1 MPIQFSKRK
10 DDCMTC
16 AFVNATG
23 LGYSMVS
30 ESFKTLST
38 MLDSQPSKM
47 FNMKRV
53 SVLRALFSKK
63 NLVVVYKVNGNTA
76 HAMAV
81 WNKRVIDNDKYSCLM
96 NRSFMHI
103 FLSRKILKVWSK

>member
-38 MLDSQPSKM
+38 MLDSQPNKM
-47 FNMKRV
+47 FNMKRI

-63 NLVVVYKVNGNTA
+63 NMVVVYRVNDTTA

-81 WNKRVIDNDKYSCLM
+81 WNKIIIDNEKDSCLT
-96 NRSFMHI
+96 NRRFI
-103 FLSRKILKVWSK
+103 YILLSRKILRVWSK